1 MASVT
6 NWSTFSSSQNMM
18 WDFSIFPPTKKEEE
32 TTKEA
37 RISIVKKIDRFA
49 FSFHC
54 RVFRWSG
61 PQAHDI
67 VQIPTYRKRWII
79 LSFCSNLSGYICIY
93 LDSTDICSVLF
104 LLNVLSLLRNLYSC
118 IINNSYHGNNCI
130 VPNRPAFDNYYG
142 RKNTKW
148 AIWVNIMYSTPAFS
162 MRLNL
167 KRPYFECLIWK
178 KLNTQLS
185 FYLTKSFGF

>member
-1 MASVT
+1 MLFHFIVEFLDDLAHRPKPMT
-6 NWSTFSSSQNMM
+6 LYKY
-18 WDFSIFPPTKKEEE
+18 PPIEKGEY
-32 TTKEA
+32 
-37 RISIVKKIDRFA
+37 
-49 FSFHC
+49 SFHF
-54 RVFRWSG
+54 V
-61 PQAHDI
+61 QTYLDI
-67 VQIPTYRKRWII
+67 YV
-79 LSFCSNLSGYICIY
+79 Y
-93 LDSTDICSVLF
+93 LDSTDIYSVLF